1 MGWWGVLTAWSLP
14 VPLAS
19 VSLSSVYL
27 YAELINVHMPS
38 CVRVHIWFSLCP
50 RGSPRSG
57 HRDRYSVH
65 SKPLI
70 LQTSVTSFSGQ
81 SLQFLFLSYH
91 GTGQEGLQ
99 EGRGKNS
106 YPALCLYWVLARS
119 SAPIILVGQSQQ
131 SCKPGD
137 ISLMIQMRMRQ
148 LREVK

>member
-1 MGWWGVLTAWSLP
+1 MAGGAYGMVPACSSCLSQPVLC
-14 VPLAS
+14 VPLRRADKCAHAFLC
-19 VSLSSVYL
+19 V
-27 YAELINVHMPS
+27 

-50 RGSPRSG
+50 RGSPKSG
-57 HRDRYSVH
+57 HRDRYSVD

-70 LQTSVTSFSGQ
+70 LQNPVTSFSGQ
-81 SLQFLFLSYH
+81 YH
-91 GTGQEGLQ
+91 GTGREGLH

-106 YPALCLYWVLARS
+106 YPALCLYQVLARS

-137 ISLMIQMRMRQ
+137 ISLVIQMRMRQ